1 MTNNEL
7 SRRERE
13 KLRQRHD
20 IIKAALELF
29 SEFGYHN
36 VSMHKIARK
45 AEFAIGT
52 MYKFFPNKEELY
64 RAMIIEFT
72 EKANAILIEA
82 LEIPGNEI
90 EKIRNYVR
98 VKGEV
103 LMENE
108 AILKLYIG
116 RTQFASLDI
125 TACLNDE
132 IRILYEKLLM
142 KLADV
147 FDAGIKAGLFKPLVA
162 PYYFA
167 VSLNSVISSFL
178 LLWIRDPKQHPY
190 AKNASTILDLFLS
203 NIESGKDENVLK

>member
-1 MTNNEL
+1 MKNKVL

-20 IIKAALELF
+20 IIKAALDLF

-36 VSMHKIARK
+36 VSMHKIAKK

-64 RAMIIEFT
+64 LEMIMEFS
-72 EKANAILIEA
+72 EKANAVFIEA

-90 EKIRNYVR
+90 EKIRNYVK

-108 AILKLYIG
+108 ATLKLYID
-116 RTQFASLDI
+116 RTHLASTYI
-125 TACLNDE
+125 TASFNEDIQL
-132 IRILYEKLLM
+132 LYEKLLM

-147 FDAGIKAGLFKPLVA
+147 FEAGIKAGLFKPLLT
-162 PYYFA
+162 PYYLA
-167 VSLNSVISSFL
+167 ISLNSIISSFL
-178 LLWIRDPKQHPY
+178 LLWLRDPKQHPY
-190 AKNASTILDLFLS
+190 TKNAATILDLFLTS
-203 NIESGKDENVLK
+203 IKSS